1 MLHDSANFH
10 IFIYV
15 YFRRFFRQGGGFL
28 GVLGLHK
35 LQSMKVFALSCQT

>member
-15 YFRRFFRQGGGFL
+15 YFCRFFRQWGFF

-35 LQSMKVFALSCQT
+35 LQSMKVFALPCQT